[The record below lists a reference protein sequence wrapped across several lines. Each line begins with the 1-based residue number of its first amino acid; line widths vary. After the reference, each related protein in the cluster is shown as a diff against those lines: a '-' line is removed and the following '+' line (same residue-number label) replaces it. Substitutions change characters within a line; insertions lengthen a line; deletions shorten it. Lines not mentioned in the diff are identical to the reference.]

1 MKITIDKKYTS
12 VENYEKFKSTV
23 AEMRKNPNMFEDM
36 ETTIKGLQRID
47 KFEVSIAK
55 VKIENI
61 QLFGFFD
68 DVEFC
73 SEVEA
78 SGMTWHNGKYG
89 EYIAK
94 LRIYGK
100 ITDNGQYFEWAKSN
114 EIGAPE
120 VMNTKIFVE
129 VL

>member
-23 AEMRKNPNMFEDM
+23 AEMRKTPNMFEDM
-36 ETTIKGLQRID
+36 TTTIKGLQRID
-47 KFEVSIAK
+47 KFEVSIEK

-61 QLFGFFD
+61 QLFCFFD

-73 SEVEA
+73 SEVEV
-78 SGMTWHNGKYG
+78 SGMTWYNSKYG
-89 EYIAK
+89 EYIVK

-120 VMNTKIFVE
+120 VMNAKIFVE

>member
-12 VENYEKFKSTV
+12 VENYEKFKATI
-23 AEMRKNPNMFEDM
+23 AEMRKNSNIFEDM

-47 KFEVSIAK
+47 KFEVSIDK

-68 DVEFC
+68 EVEFC
-73 SEVEA
+73 SEVEVY
-78 SGMTWHNGKYG
+78 GMTWYNRQYG
-89 EYIAK
+89 QYIAK

-100 ITDNGQYFEWAKSN
+100 ITDNGQYFEWAKSD

-120 VMNTKIFVE
+120 VMSAQVFVE